1 MIMKTTYNI
10 LMAGLLSALAFTS
23 CEGFLDKFPETA
35 LSPETFYTN
44 EKELTLATNGFYAM
58 LPKPDDSFDGALQDN
73 DLQFHLSLSSIQ
85 RGTRQA
91 ETETWSASTW
101 SDLRSINYYLEHSVK
116 CTNEDVRKKYDGI
129 AYFFRA
135 VFYYEKVRKY
145 GDIPFYD
152 HVISDSD
159 KESLYRPRDSRGFVM
174 QKIMEDLD
182 RAIDGLPVSWSEGV
196 YRINKYAA
204 YALKSRIAL
213 FEGTWRKY
221 HDIAD
226 ESYTKEDG
234 TTITLSSAYFLN
246 LAAEAA
252 KAVMESGKYK
262 MYNGST
268 IVKGQPYRDYFVLE
282 DAETSETILS
292 RRFLYTAEMNIRHGV
307 QFTYKNQRYSLTR
320 ALAYHYLMADG
331 TPFQSQEGWQTMQY
345 NQEFNGRDPRMA
357 QTIAAPD
364 YVAVNADASTKYYPS
379 CKDYERSGYRP
390 IKYFSDD
397 THDGATTSTT
407 DYAIFRYG
415 EVLLNYVEAKA
426 ELGQADQSVID
437 ETVNVIR
444 ARVGMPGLDVAKANA
459 APDSFLSSYY
469 TDKHLEGA
477 DKGLILEIRRER
489 TVELVNEGFR
499 LWDML
504 RWHEGQQICPASNTL
519 GPGFIGCWF
528 PGLGEYDMNNDGK
541 PDLCIYSGSTPQTD
555 CDNTLNV
562 APGKEN
568 TLSEGTSGYLVQF
581 KDQTYKWE
589 EKDYLYP
596 IPNKQ
601 MQIYPIDETT
611 GKSVLT
617 QNPGY

>member
-10 LMAGLLSALAFTS
+10 LIAGLLSVLAFTS

-58 LPKPDDSFDGALQDN
+58 LPKPDDTFDGALQDN
-73 DLQFHLSLSSIQ
+73 DLQFHLSLSAIQ
-85 RGTRQA
+85 RGIRQA

-182 RAIDGLPVSWSEGV
+182 RAIDGLPVTWSEGV

-234 TTITLSSAYFLN
+234 TTLTLSSAYFLQ
-246 LAAEAA
+246 LAADAA

-282 DAETSETILS
+282 DAETGETILS
-292 RRFLYTAEMNIRHGV
+292 RRFLYTAEM
-307 QFTYKNQRYSLTR
+307 
-320 ALAYHYLMADG
+320 
-331 TPFQSQEGWQTMQY
+331 QTMQVNVTYKCNLACNHCYLECGPKNTQCMSRETMEAVLAAFKTGGYKTMDITGGSPEMNPDIEWFIGEASKIADEVIVRSNLVILQLPDYKHFMDVYVRNKVKIVSSLPYFTELGCDGQRGSGVFRNVMRSLHELNDRGYGVDPALQIDLVY
-345 NQEFNGRDPRMA
+345 NVDGPFLPPDQRELEDLYKYELQRAEGVKFNGMYAFNNYCLGRFANQMKD
-357 QTIAAPD
+357 QQ
-364 YVAVNADASTKYYPS
+364 KYEYYL
-379 CKDYERSGYRP
+379 D
-390 IKYFSDD
+390 
-397 THDGATTSTT
+397 
-407 DYAIFRYG
+407 
-415 EVLLNYVEAKA
+415 LLAENY
-426 ELGQADQSVID
+426 
-437 ETVNVIR
+437 
-444 ARVGMPGLDVAKANA
+444 NA
-459 APDSFLSSYY
+459 ATVARIMCRTQINVDYDGGLYDCEVNHVLGLPIDGPKNVRDIVDKPLEKRRIATSPICYSCSAGCGSSC
-469 TDKHLEGA
+469 G
-477 DKGLILEIRRER
+477 
-489 TVELVNEGFR
+489 
-499 LWDML
+499 
-504 RWHEGQQICPASNTL
+504 
-519 GPGFIGCWF
+519 
-528 PGLGEYDMNNDGK
+528 
-541 PDLCIYSGSTPQTD
+541 GSLLQ
-555 CDNTLNV
+555 
-562 APGKEN
+562 
-568 TLSEGTSGYLVQF
+568 
-581 KDQTYKWE
+581 
-589 EKDYLYP
+589 
-596 IPNKQ
+596 KQ
-601 MQIYPIDETT
+601 MQEEAAF
-611 GKSVLT
+611 
-617 QNPGY
+617 

>member
-10 LMAGLLSALAFTS
+10 LMAGLLSVLAFTS

-234 TTITLSSAYFLN
+234 TTITLSSAYFLQ
-246 LAAEAA
+246 LAADAA
-252 KAVMESGKYK
+252 KAVMESGKYR
-262 MYNGST
+262 MYNGAT

-292 RRFLYTAEMNIRHGV
+292 RRFLYTAEMQIRHGV
-307 QFTYKNQRYSLTR
+307 QFTYKNQRYSLT
-320 ALAYHYLMADG
+320 
-331 TPFQSQEGWQTMQY
+331 
-345 NQEFNGRDPRMA
+345 
-357 QTIAAPD
+357 
-364 YVAVNADASTKYYPS
+364 
-379 CKDYERSGYRP
+379 
-390 IKYFSDD
+390 
-397 THDGATTSTT
+397 
-407 DYAIFRYG
+407 
-415 EVLLNYVEAKA
+415 
-426 ELGQADQSVID
+426 
-437 ETVNVIR
+437 
-444 ARVGMPGLDVAKANA
+444 
-459 APDSFLSSYY
+459 
-469 TDKHLEGA
+469 
-477 DKGLILEIRRER
+477 
-489 TVELVNEGFR
+489 
-499 LWDML
+499 
-504 RWHEGQQICPASNTL
+504 
-519 GPGFIGCWF
+519 
-528 PGLGEYDMNNDGK
+528 
-541 PDLCIYSGSTPQTD
+541 
-555 CDNTLNV
+555 
-562 APGKEN
+562 
-568 TLSEGTSGYLVQF
+568 
-581 KDQTYKWE
+581 
-589 EKDYLYP
+589 
-596 IPNKQ
+596 
-601 MQIYPIDETT
+601 
-611 GKSVLT
+611 
-617 QNPGY
+617 